1 MDSYSD
7 QKVGQKMNI
16 VLVNCFD
23 IFHTRVAL
31 IKLLK
36 NCILRTEPN
45 LMHSFSALC
54 CSFSTFED
62 DARPNKKKAKT
73 AMSEIKKK
81 TGDFV
86 GAKFVLK

>member
-1 MDSYSD
+1 MTKKLVKNEY
-7 QKVGQKMNI
+7 I
-16 VLVNCFD
+16 LVNFLV

-36 NCILRTEPN
+36 NCLLRTEPN

-54 CSFSTFED
+54 FSFSTFED
-62 DARPNKKKAKT
+62 AARPNNKKAKT
-73 AMSEIKKK
+73 AISEIKKK

-86 GAKFVLK
+86 GAKLVLK